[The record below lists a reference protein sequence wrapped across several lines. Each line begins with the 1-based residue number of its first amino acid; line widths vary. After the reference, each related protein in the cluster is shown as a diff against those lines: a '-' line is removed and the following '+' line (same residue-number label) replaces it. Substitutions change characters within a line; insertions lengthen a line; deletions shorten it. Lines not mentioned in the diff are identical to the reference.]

1 MFSLLHGLWKYMF
14 TKTEMF
20 TLIVGLD
27 DAGKTTLL
35 EQMKSLY
42 QGKDPLPPS
51 KITPTVG
58 LNCTSPSQ
66 TYHPITSTSSPPPPH
81 RTSLPPPTPL
91 THPTRTQ
98 WLG

>member
-1 MFSLLHGLWKYMF
+1 MLGWVTWGWLLLLVSCWVYLGMFSLLHGLWKYMF
-14 TKTEMF
+14 TKTELF

-58 LNCTSPSQ
+58 LNCTSLSQ
-66 TYHPITSTSSPPPPH
+66 TYHLITTSTS
-81 RTSLPPPTPL
+81 
-91 THPTRTQ
+91 
-98 WLG
+98 